1 MGNFQTPPFDYSG
14 MSDDEIYYI
23 AETFER
29 ELSELLEKY
38 KIHYQSW
45 FFFKLLDQGH
55 KSFKEQLLLE
65 QRRVE

>member
-1 MGNFQTPPFDYSG
+1 MGNFQTAPFDYSG

-29 ELSELLEKY
+29 ELSELLDKY
-38 KIHYQSW
+38 KIHFQSRV
-45 FFFKLLDQGH
+45 FFYLLEEGHAAFKKQV
-55 KSFKEQLLLE
+55 LLE

>member
-1 MGNFQTPPFDYSG
+1 MENFQTAPFDYSG

-29 ELSELLEKY
+29 ELSELLDKY
-38 KIHYQSW
+38 KIHYQSRV
-45 FFFKLLDQGH
+45 FFHLLNQGH
-55 KSFKEQLLLE
+55 AAFKEQLLLE